1 MVLPPKVCPE
11 CDAEY
16 LGSATTCAEC
26 DVPLVHA
33 EELEPLG
40 ELPPVSELVCVRSA
54 GVAWARSYSERL
66 SEAGISH
73 RIEAGGGPPGAPESS
88 SCQVFVR
95 PEDAEAAAEVDALH
109 LRTQIPDLPDAAE
122 EGEADLESCPA
133 CGVSVSADARECS
146 SCGLALVV
154 AG

>member
-1 MVLPPKVCPE
+1 MMLPPKACPE
-11 CDAEY
+11 CNAEY
-16 LGSATTCAEC
+16 LGSATICADC

-33 EELEPLG
+33 EELEPLA

-73 RIEAGGGPPGAPESS
+73 RIEAGGERESS

-95 PEDAEAAAEVDALH
+95 PEDAQAAAEIDAVH
-109 LRTQIPDLPDAAE
+109 LRTQIPDLPDAPE
-122 EGEADLESCPA
+122 EGEANLESCPA
-133 CGVSVSADARECS
+133 CGESVAVDARECS